1 MPHEVRM
8 PQLGMVQDS
17 GVIVTW
23 LKCNGDP
30 VKAGEPIFEVETDKA
45 TMEVEA
51 ATDGYLSGVKAAE
64 GDNVPVGD
72 LIAMIVEAE
81 GDVEEAGPA
90 TPVAEPTKVAVVE
103 HAPRPDPDPGTRKTS
118 PPLERATAKSVASG
132 RVLASPKARRLATE
146 RGIDLHLLRAQGV
159 AEPIHVADLDAAFA
173 AGGKSLLS
181 AVVDPASFDEIL
193 DRARTADRTRLLA
206 SFAAGAWRATFDVTS
221 VSVAIK
227 HLDGRLDVVA
237 NPDRGGAGVPEDP
250 VLTLVDLCGTRINGY
265 VPMGGGVTL
274 CVARSAAGYGLLLAF
289 RESRLALSGAAALV
303 DEIAARIENPLLQL
317 L

>member
-17 GVIVTW
+17 GVIVAW
-23 LKCNGDP
+23 LKRNGDP
-30 VKAGEPIFEVETDKA
+30 VKAGDPIFEVETDKA

-51 ATDGYLSGVKAAE
+51 ATDGYLSGVRAAE
-64 GDNVPVGD
+64 GDDVPVGN

-81 GDVEEAGPA
+81 GEVEEASSG
-90 TPVAEPTKVAVVE
+90 TPVTEPQEVGVVE
-103 HAPRPDPDPGTRKTS
+103 AALRPDPEPEKRPMS
-118 PPLERATAKSVASG
+118 APVQRAMPKSVASG
-132 RVLASPKARRLATE
+132 RVLASPKARRLAIE
-146 RGIDLHLLRAQGV
+146 RGIDLHQLRAHGV

-173 AGGKSLLS
+173 VGGNSLLS
-181 AVVDPASFDEIL
+181 AVVDPTSFDEIL
-193 DRARTADRTRLLA
+193 DRSKTANRTRLLA
-206 SFAAGAWRATFDVTS
+206 SFAASAWRATFDVSS

-227 HLDGRLDVVA
+227 DLDGRIEVIA
-237 NPDRGGAGVPEDP
+237 NPDRGGAGTSEDP

-289 RESRLALSGAAALV
+289 AESRLALSSAAALAE
-303 DEIAARIENPLLQL
+303 DIAARIENPLLQL

>member
-17 GVIVTW
+17 GVIVAW

-30 VKAGEPIFEVETDKA
+30 VKAGDPIFEVETDKA

-64 GDNVPVGD
+64 GDDVPVGD

-81 GDVEEAGPA
+81 GDVEEARTGA
-90 TPVAEPTKVAVVE
+90 TVTEPQTADVVVAAL
-103 HAPRPDPDPGTRKTS
+103 RPDPEPQKQ
-118 PPLERATAKSVASG
+118 PAPAPMERVMPKSVGSD

-146 RGIDLHLLRAQGV
+146 RGIDLHQLRAQGV

-173 AGGKSLLS
+173 VGGNSLLS
-181 AVVDPASFDEIL
+181 AVVDPTAFDEIL
-193 DRARTADRTRLLA
+193 DRSRTADRTKLLA
-206 SFAAGAWRATFDVTS
+206 SFAAGAWRATFDVSS
-221 VSVAIK
+221 VSVEIRD
-227 HLDGRLDVVA
+227 LDGQREIVV
-237 NPDRGGAGVPEDP
+237 NPDRGGVGVPEDP

-265 VPMGGGVTL
+265 VPLGGGVTL

-289 RESRLALSGAAALV
+289 AETRLALPGAAALV
-303 DEIAARIENPLLQL
+303 EEIAVRIENPLLQL

>member
-17 GVIVTW
+17 GVIVAW
-23 LKCNGDP
+23 LKRNGDP
-30 VKAGEPIFEVETDKA
+30 VTAGDPIFEVETDKA
-45 TMEVEA
+45 TMEVAA

-64 GDNVPVGD
+64 GDDVPVGD

-81 GDVEEAGPA
+81 GDVETASTGAPL
-90 TPVAEPTKVAVVE
+90 AEPEDVAVVE
-103 HAPRPDPDPGTRKTS
+103 ATRRPDPESEKQP
-118 PPLERATAKSVASG
+118 PPAPLERAMPKSVASG
-132 RVLASPKARRLATE
+132 RVLASPKARRIATE
-146 RGIDLHLLRAQGV
+146 RGIDLHQLRTQGV

-173 AGGKSLLS
+173 VGGNSLLS
-181 AVVDPASFDEIL
+181 AVVDPTVFDEIL
-193 DRARTADRTRLLA
+193 DRSRTADRTKLLA
-206 SFAAGAWRATFDVTS
+206 AFAAGAWRATFDVSS

-227 HLDGRLDVVA
+227 DLDGRREIVA
-237 NPDRGGAGVPEDP
+237 NPDQGGAGDPEDP
-250 VLTLVDLCGTRINGY
+250 VLTLFDLCGTRINGY

-289 RESRLALSGAAALV
+289 AESRLALSGAVALV
-303 DEIAARIENPLLQL
+303 EEIAARVENPLLQL

>member
-1 MPHEVRM
+1 MPREVRM

-17 GVIVTW
+17 GVITAW
-23 LKCNGDP
+23 LKSNGDP

-64 GDNVPVGD
+64 GDDVPVGD

-81 GDVEEAGPA
+81 GDVEEASAGA
-90 TPVAEPTKVAVVE
+90 SVTEPEDVAVVP
-103 HAPRPDPDPGTRKTS
+103 AALRPDPEPEKL
-118 PPLERATAKSVASG
+118 PAPAPMERVMPKSVVSD

-146 RGIDLHLLRAQGV
+146 RGIDLHQLRAQGV

-173 AGGKSLLS
+173 VGRNSLLS
-181 AVVDPASFDEIL
+181 AVVDPTAFDEIL
-193 DRARTADRTRLLA
+193 DRSRTANRTRLLA
-206 SFAAGAWRATFDVTS
+206 SFAAGAWRATFDVSS
-221 VSVAIK
+221 VSVAIGD
-227 HLDGRLDVVA
+227 LDGQREVVV
-237 NPDRGGAGVPEDP
+237 NPDRGGAGVAEDP

-265 VPMGGGVTL
+265 VPMDGGVTL

-289 RESRLALSGAAALV
+289 PESRLALPGAAALV
-303 DEIAARIENPLLQL
+303 EEIAVRTENPLLQL

>member
-17 GVIVTW
+17 GVIVAW
-23 LKCNGDP
+23 LKRNGES
-30 VKAGEPIFEVETDKA
+30 VKAGDPIFEVETDKA

-81 GDVEEAGPA
+81 GDVEETSTDASD
-90 TPVAEPTKVAVVE
+90 AEPEDVAVVE
-103 HAPRPDPDPGTRKTS
+103 VARRPGPEPEKQPT
-118 PPLERATAKSVASG
+118 PAPLERVTPKSVASG

-146 RGIDLHLLRAQGV
+146 RGIDLHQLRAQGV

-173 AGGKSLLS
+173 VGGNSLLS
-181 AVVDPASFDEIL
+181 AVVDPTSFDEIL
-193 DRARTADRTRLLA
+193 DRSRTADRTRLLA
-206 SFAAGAWRATFDVTS
+206 SFAAGAWRATFDISS
-221 VSVAIK
+221 VSIAIK
-227 HLDGRLDVVA
+227 DLDGRIEIVA
-237 NPDRGGAGVPEDP
+237 NPDRGGADAPEDP

-274 CVARSAAGYGLLLAF
+274 CVARSAAGYRLLLAF
-289 RESRLALSGAAALV
+289 AESRLALPGAAALV
-303 DEIAARIENPLLQL
+303 EDIAVRVENPLLQL

>member
-17 GVIVTW
+17 GIIVAW
-23 LKCNGDP
+23 LKGNGDR
-30 VKAGEPIFEVETDKA
+30 VRSGEPIFEVETDKA

-72 LIAMIVEAE
+72 LIAMIVDVE
-81 GDVEEAGPA
+81 GDVEAARAGASVTGPEE
-90 TPVAEPTKVAVVE
+90 VVVVE
-103 HAPRPDPDPGTRKTS
+103 AALQPDPEPEKQPT
-118 PPLERATAKSVASG
+118 PAPLAGAMPQSVASG

-173 AGGKSLLS
+173 VGGNSLLS
-181 AVVDPASFDEIL
+181 AVVDPTSFEEIL
-193 DRARTADRTRLLA
+193 DLSRTADRTKLLA
-206 SFAAGAWRATFDVTS
+206 SFAAGAWRATFDVSS

-227 HLDGRLDVVA
+227 DLDGRIEIVA
-237 NPDRGGAGVPEDP
+237 NPDRGGAGAPEDP

-265 VPMGGGVTL
+265 VPMGGCVTL
-274 CVARSAAGYGLLLAF
+274 CVARHAAGYGLLLAF
-289 RESRLALSGAAALV
+289 AESRLGLSGAAALV
-303 DEIAARIENPLLQL
+303 EEIVARIENPLLQL

>member
-17 GVIVTW
+17 GVIVAW
-23 LKCNGDP
+23 LKRNGDS
-30 VKAGEPIFEVETDKA
+30 VKAGDPIFEVETDKA

-51 ATDGYLSGVKAAE
+51 ATDGYLSGVKAVE
-64 GDNVPVGD
+64 GDDVPVGG

-81 GDVEEAGPA
+81 GDVEEAGTGVPD
-90 TPVAEPTKVAVVE
+90 AEPEDVAVVE
-103 HAPRPDPDPGTRKTS
+103 AAQWSDPEPVKQPISAPV
-118 PPLERATAKSVASG
+118 ERATPKSVASG
-132 RVLASPKARRLATE
+132 RVLASPKARRLASE

-159 AEPIHVADLDAAFA
+159 SEPIHVADLDAAFA

-181 AVVDPASFDEIL
+181 AVVESTSFDEIL
-193 DRARTADRTRLLA
+193 DCSRTADRTKLLA
-206 SFAAGAWRATFDVTS
+206 LFAAGAWRATFDASS

-227 HLDGRLDVVA
+227 DLDGRIEIVA

-289 RESRLALSGAAALV
+289 GESRLALSGAAALV
-303 DEIAARIENPLLQL
+303 EDIAARIENPLLQL